1 MTDTRNQPPAKELSD
16 KQQRFVLEYLQDQNA
31 AAAARRAGYS
41 ESTRG
46 SHAATLM
53 KNPLIR
59 ERIQEEMAALFS
71 RLRVNAFNILQAQ
84 SRAAFFD
91 PRKLFDAKGE
101 PVPISQLDEDTACAI
116 NVNYDSGPRGKTL
129 RVRQA
134 PRHVALA
141 ALEHRYAAFLE
152 MELRAVQA
160 RCERQAQCDE
170 AKVEVEA
177 SGAEPA
183 AAPRSEVAPPT
194 ARAAESPDVPPAP
207 PPSMPVHA
215 SRAARRAA
223 LKRTNA
229 NWRASGLLRGLLA
242 PPPVGAAAV
251 AGNPGP
257 EQEEAALA

>member
-1 MTDTRNQPPAKELSD
+1 MTATRNDDSSRPLND

-41 ESTRG
+41 DSTRG

-59 ERIQEEMAALFS
+59 ERINEEMAALFA
-71 RLRVNAFNILQAQ
+71 RLRVNAFSILQAQ

-91 PRKLFDAKGE
+91 PRKMFDTKGE
-101 PVPISQLDEDTACAI
+101 PVPISQLDEDTACAL
-116 NVNYDSGPRGKTL
+116 NVSYDSGPRGKTL

-141 ALEHRYAAFLE
+141 ALENRYATFLE
-152 MELRAVQA
+152 MELRAVQV

-170 AKVEVEA
+170 AEVGIEA
-177 SGAEPA
+177 SEVEPA
-183 AAPRSEVAPPT
+183 AAPRFEVTSPP
-194 ARAAESPDVPPAP
+194 ARAAESLGVPPAP

-223 LKRTNA
+223 LKRTGA
-229 NWRASGLLRGLLA
+229 NWRASGLLRGLLT
-242 PPPVGAAAV
+242 PPPASADAAS
-251 AGNPGP
+251 GNLNL
-257 EQEEAALA
+257 EQEEPVAA

>member
-1 MTDTRNQPPAKELSD
+1 MTTTRNDDSSRLLND
-16 KQQRFVLEYLQDQNA
+16 RQQRFVLEYLQDQNA

-41 ESTRG
+41 DSTRG

-59 ERIQEEMAALFS
+59 ARIQEEMAALFS

-101 PVPISQLDEDTACAI
+101 PVPISELDEDTACVL

-141 ALEHRYAAFLE
+141 ALENRYASFLE
-152 MELRAVQA
+152 MELRAVQL
-160 RCERQAQCDE
+160 RCERQALADAAEEQIE
-170 AKVEVEA
+170 ANHIEPVAAARFEAAMKPAQA
-177 SGAEPA
+177 SGSPAEPPA
-183 AAPRSEVAPPT
+183 
-194 ARAAESPDVPPAP
+194 SPS
-207 PPSMPVHA
+207 SMPVHA

-223 LKRTNA
+223 LKRAGA
-229 NWRASGLLRGLLA
+229 NWRESGLLRGLLT
-242 PPPVGAAAV
+242 PPANTRGASDNTDLEREEAV
-251 AGNPGP
+251 A
-257 EQEEAALA
+257 A